1 MSGEAE
7 EKTEDVV
14 PTPSSFA
21 ETPLSEQLA
30 IMPPTEHV
38 PKPGLDLQFA
48 IRQMRR
54 TMGPGVV
61 ATTESLSDEDHELDQ
76 DDDQV
81 RSVDENVGREFV
93 SVLPDGTRWSAEDR
107 RGEQFYHAE
116 HLRTLSPV
124 IREIARGRIGMLAKA
139 TGVVGDNAEGF
150 IDRTVVASPV
160 LSELIHDGDGA
171 GEVLIAAAAVATNA
185 LAERTAAL
193 LNEELARSDLSRST
207 RKARDL
213 GHLLT
218 SLNRSTATSAA
229 ALERLRVLRQPVEV
243 NLTVRRSTE
252 EMDRD
257 GTAAGH

>member
-7 EKTEDVV
+7 KKTEEVA

-21 ETPLSEQLA
+21 EMPIADLLA
-30 IMPPTEHV
+30 MMPPTEYV
-38 PKPGLDLQFA
+38 PKPGVDLQSA
-48 IRQMRR
+48 LRQMRR
-54 TMGPGVV
+54 AMGSDVV
-61 ATTESLSDEDHELDQ
+61 ATTESLSDEDHELDL

-93 SVLPDGTRWSAEDR
+93 SVLPDGPRWSAEDR

-116 HLRTLSPV
+116 HLKTLSPV
-124 IREIARGRIGMLAKA
+124 IREIARGRIGMLARA

-160 LSELIHDGDGA
+160 LSEMVHEGDGA

-185 LAERTAAL
+185 LAERTAEL
-193 LNEELARSDLSRST
+193 LNEELSRSDVSRST

-218 SLNRSTATSAA
+218 ALNRSTATSAA
-229 ALERLRVLRQPVEV
+229 ALERLRVLRQPMEV
-243 NLTVRRSTE
+243 NLSVRHSTVDSE
-252 EMDRD
+252 RD